1 MMYFNP
7 LNLFLKEIKGKL
19 IVASKNVQIIVSVYT
34 GMWYFLLKRNSITCL
49 QIVCRVCSLYFPF
62 INKSPWWWGRKSTT
76 TGIKSSAV
84 TLCISPLTVT
94 AYFKLLKNWKQCWIE
109 KPKYEKKNIAFSF
122 HVYVSVF
129 GKAQWHITVSINVP
143 TSHSSLLTG
152 INNFFSDNS

>member
-7 LNLFLKEIKGKL
+7 LNLFLKEIMGKL

-49 QIVCRVCSLYFPF
+49 QIVCKVCSLYFPF

-94 AYFKLLKNWKQCWIE
+94 AHFKLLKNWKQCWIE
-109 KPKYEKKNIAFSF
+109 KPKYEKKNSLFVPCLCQSIWKSSMTYHGVHQCSHFSF
-122 HVYVSVF
+122 IF
-129 GKAQWHITVSINVP
+129 ANGNKQ
-143 TSHSSLLTG
+143 
-152 INNFFSDNS
+152 FFFR